1 VTVSAEITPDSP
13 GNKQII
19 LAAWGDSTD
28 ETQASNG
35 SQNTPNGVYEAVC
48 QVGVDPA
55 GGLSRPVAALAT

>member
-55 GGLSRPVAALAT
+55 AG